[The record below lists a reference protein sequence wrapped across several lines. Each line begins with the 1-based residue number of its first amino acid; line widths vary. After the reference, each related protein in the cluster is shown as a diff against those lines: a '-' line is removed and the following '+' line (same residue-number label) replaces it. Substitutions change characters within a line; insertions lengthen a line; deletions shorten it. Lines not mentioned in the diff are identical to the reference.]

1 MVILFEVELE
11 AKALVALLNTIGKS
25 LDVDTP
31 LTNTL
36 STVPNPNSPVPVEVL
51 LGTETNPKAL
61 TPPVG
66 DCAVR
71 LSGNVNV

>member
-11 AKALVALLNTIGKS
+11 AKALVALLNTIGKE
-25 LDVDTP
+25 LAVYI
-31 LTNTL
+31 LLICTL

-66 DCAVR
+66 DCTAR